1 MNIQETPQKLAF
13 FLPWS
18 AGFWKR
24 RKAVEASM
32 RAYDWRLATPAMPFK
47 PPHVPSLVWSDP
59 FWSRSKLEQ
68 RSHCPSSLLLYM
80 EMIFSTQPTP
90 SSPLQSHTNLPLIK
104 TYLHLY
110 YFYVSSHGMC
120 GKLLYCCLSDVLY
133 DHPVELFDCIFSIL
147 LNTLS
152 LHWLNELLGLMHFQE
167 QLSLWLPACVL
178 VKWEKPKTLQ
188 LKWLL
193 KFMKI
198 NAKGIVFF
206 LFFLHRINALI
217 WAITTFAQMILWIN
231 SQIKCTHYYLFCLL
245 FSLFSCNFTLVYLM
259 LLHKRPIV

>member
-1 MNIQETPQKLAF
+1 MYNHSLKLNFYSETVYWRPQLWNIKRCWFCLNIQEAPQTLAF
-13 FLPWS
+13 FLRWS
-18 AGFWKR
+18 AGFRKR
-24 RKAVEASM
+24 RKASTG
-32 RAYDWRLATPAMPFK
+32 AYDWQPTTPAMPFK

-68 RSHCPSSLLLYM
+68 RSHCPSSLLLCM
-80 EMIFSTQPTP
+80 EMIFSARPTP
-90 SSPLQSHTNLPLIK
+90 SPPPPQSHTNLPLINA
-104 TYLHLY
+104 YLHLY
-110 YFYVSSHGMC
+110 YFHASSRATC
-120 GKLLYCCLSDVLY
+120 GKLLYCRLSDVLY

-178 VKWEKPKTLQ
+178 GKWEKPKTLQ

-198 NAKGIVFF
+198 NAKGFF
-206 LFFLHRINALI
+206 C
-217 WAITTFAQMILWIN
+217 AQ
-231 SQIKCTHYYLFCLL
+231 H
-245 FSLFSCNFTLVYLM
+245 
-259 LLHKRPIV
+259 